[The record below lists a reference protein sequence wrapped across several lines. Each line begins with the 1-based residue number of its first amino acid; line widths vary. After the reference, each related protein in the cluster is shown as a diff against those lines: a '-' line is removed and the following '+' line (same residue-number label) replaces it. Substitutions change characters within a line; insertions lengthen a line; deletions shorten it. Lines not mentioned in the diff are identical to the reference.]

1 MGILFNN
8 RLCGKLIKA
17 VLPDV
22 SWFMPMLKKLLD
34 RSLEVAVSPSISG
47 KAFDNPS
54 RKRSSYPYN
63 FLFLLKI
70 GCLATYTSID
80 IHFQERLDI
89 VIYIYHV
96 KSCLSKFMTGC
107 SRSAIRCVQLLLQVY
122 NGLQLFLQEE
132 LFYIL
137 KKQIPCQKMV
147 NT

>member
-1 MGILFNN
+1 
-8 RLCGKLIKA
+8 LIKA

-34 RSLEVAVSPSISG
+34 RSWEVAVSPSISG

-80 IHFQERLDI
+80 VHFQER
-89 VIYIYHV
+89 
-96 KSCLSKFMTGC
+96 
-107 SRSAIRCVQLLLQVY
+107 
-122 NGLQLFLQEE
+122 
-132 LFYIL
+132 
-137 KKQIPCQKMV
+137 
-147 NT
+147 

>member
-1 MGILFNN
+1 M
-8 RLCGKLIKA
+8 IKA

-63 FLFLLKI
+63 SLFLLKI

-80 IHFQERLDI
+80 VHYQKSLDI
-89 VIYIYHV
+89 VISIYPV
-96 KSCLSKFMTGC
+96 KFCLSKFMPGY
-107 SRSAIRCVQLLLQVY
+107 SRSTIDVSGFFCRSIAGCDYFCKR
-122 NGLQLFLQEE
+122 NFLYLEK
-132 LFYIL
+132 LYFL
-137 KKQIPCQKMV
+137 KKSGMILSKWIRGGK
-147 NT
+147 